1 VIDVEPVILEVL
13 ASFDKPSR
21 DAGIALTR
29 EVEADLQQVSSDPDR
44 FIQVLENLVSN
55 ALKVTRSGGTVTI
68 RAARYDDYIRFS
80 VADTGPGI
88 PTEEL
93 PYIFDRYFR
102 GRFKAG
108 KGLGLG
114 LPIAKALVEGHGG
127 RIWAETEP
135 GRGSV
140 FHFTLPQAV

>member
-1 VIDVEPVILEVL
+1 
-13 ASFDKPSR
+13 SC
-21 DAGIALTR
+21 
-29 EVEADLQQVSSDPDR
+29 DPDR

-55 ALKVTRSGGTVTI
+55 ALKVTRSGGAVTI
-68 RAARYDDYIRFS
+68 RAAPYDDYIHFS

-93 PYIFDRYFR
+93 SHIFERYFR
-102 GRFKAG
+102 GRFKAW

-127 RIWAETEP
+127 RIWAESEL

-140 FHFTLPQAV
+140 FHFTLRRAL